1 MSRLHEQIKHA
12 LLKQIRTGFLHTA
25 SKFEPIQ
32 ATLFADH
39 VNPALLSNLF
49 IFEIVMQNCRR
60 RPVLKKARHS
70 S

>member
-12 LLKQIRTGFLHTA
+12 LLKQIRTGLLHTA

-32 ATLFADH
+32 ATLFAD